1 MSDSSISPDP
11 TIKDIYNLLSE
22 QVEISRAI
30 LSELKKK
37 TEDENEE
44 KWNPYKWPHNDG
56 LS

>member
-11 TIKDIYNLLSE
+11 TIKDIYYLLSE